1 MFDALRSLTV
11 DGRLL
16 FVTRFVRLFAYG
28 ALSVVLVLYLVGLG
42 LTESATGVLLTATLL
57 GDTLVSLYLTTRA
70 DRFGRRRMLIV
81 GASLMA
87 AAGVAFAFTHE
98 FWLLV
103 VAGTIGVISPS
114 GHEVGPF
121 LPIEQA
127 ALSQV
132 VPARARTD
140 VFAWYTLAGS
150 IATALGAL
158 AAGLLTDALQR
169 SWTPVDSYR
178 AVVVVYACIGVA
190 LCALFLRA
198 SQAVEAPRS
207 AQAAVPR
214 SPLARLSGLH
224 ESQRVVLRLAGLFA
238 LDSFGGGFVVQ
249 SFAAY
254 WFYLRFGVDPKTLG
268 ALFFAANVFA
278 GVSALV
284 ASRLANR
291 IGLVNTMVVTHLPSN
306 VLLMLIPVM
315 PTLPLATLMLLLRF
329 SISQMDVPTRQSY
342 TMAVVVPEERA
353 AASGITGV
361 ARTTGAALS
370 PIFAGLLFARPSLV
384 NVPFYIAGLL
394 KIAYD
399 LSLFGAFRALKPPE
413 EGARTGLAVLAMV
426 AVAHTA
432 FAQPHRLRCK
442 PDQCHDGREPLQV
455 LVVPDQAEDRRVVID
470 PPGTGRRGSESEIP
484 VAEHL
489 KMPRLLDD
497 VGLDAVLEV
506 RLVHAEHHHGRCPN
520 RDRAQRRHRS
530 TRIAEQ
536 VASGDLQHQ
545 HDVAPVT

>member
-1 MFDALRSLTV
+1 VEQRDVFDALGSLTV

-16 FVTRFVRLFAYG
+16 FATRFVRLFAYG

-42 LTESATGVLLTATLL
+42 LTESATGLLLTATLL

-70 DRFGRRRMLIV
+70 DRFGRRRMLVI

-87 AAGVAFAFTHE
+87 AAGVAFAFTRE

-103 VAGTIGVISPS
+103 LAGTIGVISPS

-140 VFAWYTLAGS
+140 VFAWYTFAGS

-158 AAGLLTDALQR
+158 AAGLLTNTLQHR
-169 SWTPVDSYR
+169 WAPVDSYR
-178 AVVVVYACIGVA
+178 AVVVGYACIGA
-190 LCALFLRA
+190 GLCALFMRA
-198 SQAVEAPRS
+198 SEAVEAPRS
-207 AQAAVPR
+207 AAAAPR

-224 ESQRVVLRLAGLFA
+224 VSHGVVLRLASLFA

-278 GVSALV
+278 GLSALV

-306 VLLMLIPVM
+306 VLLMLIPLM
-315 PTLPLATLMLLLRF
+315 PTLPLATMMLLLRF

-370 PIFAGLLFARPSLV
+370 PLFAGLLFASPALV
-384 NVPFYIAGLL
+384 NTPFYIAGVL

-399 LSLFGAFRALKPPE
+399 LALFRAFRSLKPAE
-413 EGARTGLAVLAMV
+413 EAHSPNSPRQFPLA
-426 AVAHTA
+426 
-432 FAQPHRLRCK
+432 
-442 PDQCHDGREPLQV
+442 
-455 LVVPDQAEDRRVVID
+455 
-470 PPGTGRRGSESEIP
+470 
-484 VAEHL
+484 
-489 KMPRLLDD
+489 
-497 VGLDAVLEV
+497 
-506 RLVHAEHHHGRCPN
+506 
-520 RDRAQRRHRS
+520 
-530 TRIAEQ
+530 
-536 VASGDLQHQ
+536 
-545 HDVAPVT
+545 